1 MPDLG
6 TPAMRRWFRNLP
18 PDVSA
23 VLTDD
28 LGVCP
33 EEAVRS
39 LVDRLTAA
47 PIEQAAEII
56 RQHDRVVA
64 DMGRARRVRLLAWLS
79 KRITDP
85 SHILAYEAIFDEEGG
100 QGDGSSRPVS
110 ARLLY
115 EDVALL
121 VEHCVAPRMSRHALD
136 PAALEVV
143 TRSAQLAVMKS
154 GFSGGLS

>member
-6 TPAMRRWFRNLP
+6 TPAIRRWFRNLP
-18 PDVSA
+18 PDVRA

-28 LGVCP
+28 FGACP
-33 EEAVRS
+33 DEAVRN

-47 PIEQAAEII
+47 PLEHAAAIL
-56 RQHDRVVA
+56 RQHDSVVA
-64 DMGRARRVRLLAWLS
+64 EMGRARRVRLLAWLS
-79 KRITDP
+79 KRIKDP
-85 SHILAYEAIFDEEGG
+85 AQIRAFEAVFDEEGG
-100 QGDGSSRPVS
+100 QAGDGSSRPVS

-121 VEHCVAPRMSRHALD
+121 VEHSIAPRKSRRELD
-136 PAALEVV
+136 PASLEVV

-154 GFSGGLS
+154 GFQGGI